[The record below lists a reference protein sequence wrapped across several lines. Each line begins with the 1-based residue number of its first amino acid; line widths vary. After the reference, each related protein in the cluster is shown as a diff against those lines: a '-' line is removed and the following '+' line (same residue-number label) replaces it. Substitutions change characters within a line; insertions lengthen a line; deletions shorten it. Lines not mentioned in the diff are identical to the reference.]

1 MIMLYGVSD
10 SIKKSVDK
18 QVREDRIIST
28 LDDLISENFSSS
40 DSDDSKEK

>member
-28 LDDLISENFSSS
+28 LEDLITEDYSSS
-40 DSDDSKEK
+40 ESDDNGD